1 MAKIS
6 LNTDELKR
14 ELSEVNLF
22 LSSPTA
28 YSDPEFT
35 SKNKRLIELETLL
48 DKAALREKLETQ
60 LADAEKLTAS
70 GDELAEIAKT
80 EVTDIQFKLDEIE
93 KDLFDMLTP
102 SDPND
107 DKNVIIEI
115 RAGAGGDEASLFAS
129 ELYRMY
135 LRYCESKHLKT
146 ELISE
151 SMNDTGGYKEV
162 IFSVKGPARSAEQTG
177 GESPYSKLKFESGV
191 HRVQRIPTTESQGRI
206 HTSTVTV
213 AVMPEAEE
221 TDIQIDPSDLRID
234 IYRSSGH
241 GGQSVNT
248 TDSAVRITHLPSGM
262 VVTNQDEKSQIKNKE
277 KALSV
282 LRSRLL
288 QQKIEAETAQQTAH
302 RRSLIGSGDRSE
314 KIRTYNFPQDR
325 ITDHRI
331 GYSRSN
337 IVGAMNG
344 DINDIIEHLTSY
356 EHELKAADA
365 SN

>member
-1 MAKIS
+1 MAQIAI
-6 LNTDELKR
+6 NIEELQLEKN
-14 ELSEVNLF
+14 ELTLF

-28 YSDPEFT
+28 YSDPEYT
-35 SKNKRLIELETLL
+35 TKNKRLTELDMILE
-48 DKAALREKLETQ
+48 KALRRQNLESQ
-60 LADAEKLTAS
+60 LIEARSLS
-70 GDELAEIAKT
+70 GGSDELADMAKQ
-80 EVTDIQFKLDEIE
+80 EVTDIQDQLQKLEEELFVMLAPRDE
-93 KDLFDMLTP
+93 
-102 SDPND
+102 ND

-115 RAGAGGDEASLFAS
+115 RAGAGGDEASLFAA

-135 LRYCESKHLKT
+135 LRYCESNSLKT
-146 ELISE
+146 DLISE
-151 SMNDTGGYKEV
+151 SANDTGGYKEV
-162 IFSVKGPARSAEQTG
+162 IFEVK

-191 HRVQRIPTTESQGRI
+191 HRVQRVPTTESAGRI

-213 AVMPEAEE
+213 AVLPEAQE
-221 TDIQIDPSDLRID
+221 TDIQIDPTDLRID
-234 IYRSSGH
+234 IYRASGH

-248 TDSAVRITHLPSGM
+248 TDSAVRITHIPSGM
-262 VVTNQDEKSQIKNKE
+262 VVTNQDEKSQLKNKE
-277 KALSV
+277 KAMSV

-288 QQKIEAETAQQTAH
+288 QQKIEAEQAKQTEH

-337 IVGAMNG
+337 IPGAMNG
-344 DINDIIEHLTSY
+344 DIGDLIEQLQGY
-356 EHELKAADA
+356 ERELAAANA